1 MHFIKSFLFAIPLA
15 VVNLT
20 PSACAQGVCNIYGC
34 SSCGEC
40 SIYGCPQCG
49 GSNSNYGGYD
59 GYGGYGGY
67 GGYDGYGGY
76 GGYGGNSSGSS
87 SGGAKQICNIYGCG
101 VSPNIYGASPNG
113 VCTIYGCP

>member
-1 MHFIKSFLFAIPLA
+1 MNFIKSFLFAIPLA

-40 SIYGCPQCG
+40 TIYGCPPCG
-49 GSNSNYGGYD
+49 GGNSG
-59 GYGGYGGY
+59 
-67 GGYDGYGGY
+67 GYGGY
-76 GGYGGNSSGSS
+76 GGYGGNQGGGS
-87 SGGAKQICNIYGCG
+87 SGGLKQICNIYGCG
-101 VSPNIYGASPNG
+101 VSPNIYGASPRG

>member
-1 MHFIKSFLFAIPLA
+1 MNFIKSFLFAIPLA

-40 SIYGCPQCG
+40 TIYGCPPCG
-49 GSNSNYGGYD
+49 RGNS
-59 GYGGYGGY
+59 
-67 GGYDGYGGY
+67 GGY
-76 GGYGGNSSGSS
+76 GGYGGNQGGGS
-87 SGGAKQICNIYGCG
+87 SGGPKQICNIYGCG

>member
-1 MHFIKSFLFAIPLA
+1 MYIKINQIVTMNFIKSFLFAIPLA

-40 SIYGCPQCG
+40 TIYGCPRCG
-49 GSNSNYGGYD
+49 GGNS
-59 GYGGYGGY
+59 GGYGSY
-67 GGYDGYGGY
+67 GSYGS
-76 GGYGGNSSGSS
+76 YGGNQGGGS
-87 SGGAKQICNIYGCG
+87 SGGPKQICNIYGCG

>member
-1 MHFIKSFLFAIPLA
+1 MHFIKSCLFAIPLA

-49 GSNSNYGGYD
+49 GSNSS
-59 GYGGYGGY
+59 
-67 GGYDGYGGY
+67 YGGY

-87 SGGAKQICNIYGCG
+87 SGGTKQICNIYGCG

>member
-20 PSACAQGVCNIYGC
+20 PSVCAQGVCNIYGC

-49 GSNSNYGGYD
+49 RSNS

-67 GGYDGYGGY
+67 GGYS
-76 GGYGGNSSGSS
+76 GNSSGSS
-87 SGGAKQICNIYGCG
+87 SGGPKQICNIYGCG